1 MIEWKVEEFCQKVE
15 PKKVIQWINGGEN
28 IEKLAN
34 HCKMCNSNKRVVR
47 KKVKTDR
54 KIQ

>member
-15 PKKVIQWINGGEN
+15 QKKVIQWINGGEN

-34 HCKMCNSNKRVVR
+34 HCKMCNSNKSY
-47 KKVKTDR
+47 KKKSENR
-54 KIQ
+54 